1 MIPSEKRNEDLL
13 NEKAETSLSS
23 EQWALLT
30 SAVIVRQWANQQ
42 TRRLVGMGY
51 HGNKSF
57 RGVLKWSPALPLATR
72 NGKNRYNNNQI
83 PRYYWNKF

>member
-51 HGNKSF
+51 HGNKSPLFSPF
-57 RGVLKWSPALPLATR
+57 RTPVGSSSPV
-72 NGKNRYNNNQI
+72 
-83 PRYYWNKF
+83 KFSRTDWP